1 MPPAE
6 MSPIAE
12 LAVSA
17 LLVAGG
23 IFLLVGSYA
32 LARLPDT
39 MQRLHGP
46 TKSTTLGVGSVLV
59 ASMLYFLFAAGT
71 LSIHEL
77 LITLFLFLTA
87 PVAANL
93 VAKAHLRKGDRGSA
107 RTPRESR

>member
-1 MPPAE
+1 MIALEMNLAE
-6 MSPIAE
+6 MSPVAE
-12 LAVSA
+12 VAVSA

-23 IFLLVGSYA
+23 VFLLVGSYA

-46 TKSTTLGVGSVLV
+46 TKATTLGVGSVLI
-59 ASMLYFLFAAGT
+59 ASMLYFLAGEGT

-87 PVAANL
+87 PVSANL
-93 VAKAHLRKGDRGSA
+93 VAKAYMQRSGGR
-107 RTPRESR
+107 R